1 MAEVRRVRGAL
12 ITHMSAAPRGG
23 KLTLKGGI
31 NLKAKKDKAKKSKKK
46 KSKKK
51 KKRKER
57 QGEEGEE
64 EGGAERSA
72 AEDQVALR
80 KRARV
85 GDGGLVLPPGFSKI
99 SGAGRLLTS
108 GSTVYGK
115 GTRFF
120 KDAAVGDALMVR
132 HPASLARETR
142 VIKMILSDESLALS
156 SGFSTDLISQT
167 SYHVLKR
174 PPRSKSEIEKD
185 IAAAQSKTL
194 KERAE
199 THAQAY
205 GTYGGGAG
213 QTVTYRERLSGAHGS
228 YRIVTAKVE
237 PGMSRSDLLNL
248 RCKKKGDRMT
258 M

>member
-1 MAEVRRVRGAL
+1 
-12 ITHMSAAPRGG
+12 MSAAPRSG

-31 NLKAKKDKAKKSKKK
+31 NLKAKKDKPKKSKKK

-51 KKRKER
+51 RKER
-57 QGEEGEE
+57 QGGE
-64 EGGAERSA
+64 EGGAERRA
-72 AEDQVALR
+72 AADQVATR

-85 GDGGLVLPPGFSKI
+85 DAGDGGLDLPPGFSKI

-167 SYHVLKR
+167 TYHVLKR
-174 PPRSKSEIEKD
+174 PPPSKAEIEKD
-185 IAAAQSKTL
+185 IAAAQSKTTQD
-194 KERAE
+194 RAE